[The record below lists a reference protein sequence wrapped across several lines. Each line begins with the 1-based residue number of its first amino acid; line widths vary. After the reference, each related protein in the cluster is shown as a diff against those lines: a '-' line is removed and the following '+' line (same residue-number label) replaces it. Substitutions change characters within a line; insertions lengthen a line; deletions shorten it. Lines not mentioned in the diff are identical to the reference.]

1 MATAYFCVLIAA
13 VMPLFWA
20 GYAKFSSRGY
30 DNSSPREFLEKL
42 QGNAK
47 RAHFA
52 QLNSFEAFPAF
63 AASVIIAHL
72 AGISPSQI
80 TIVAVVFVIFRVL
93 YGICYILDK
102 HSLRSTVWFGG
113 FFCVLWLFIAAILHG
128 K

>member
-1 MATAYFCVLIAA
+1 MAAAYFCVFIAA
-13 VMPLFWA
+13 VMPLVFA
-20 GYAKFSSRGY
+20 GYAKFSSKGY

-42 QGNAK
+42 QGRAK

-63 AASVIIAHL
+63 AAAVIIAHL
-72 AGISPSQI
+72 AGVARSHI
-80 TIVAVVFVIFRVL
+80 TILAVFFVIFRIL

-113 FFCVLWLFIAAILHG
+113 FFCVLGLFILAILR
-128 K
+128 